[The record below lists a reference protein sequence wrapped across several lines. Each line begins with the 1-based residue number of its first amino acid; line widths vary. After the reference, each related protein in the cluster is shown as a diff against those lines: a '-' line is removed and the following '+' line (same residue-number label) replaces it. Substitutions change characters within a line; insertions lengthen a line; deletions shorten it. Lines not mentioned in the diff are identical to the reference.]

1 LPVKSVNRSLRICLI
16 IKFGDELTD
25 AAVNIK
31 RSQVMIKTEFQQK
44 LILNTLLISLIT
56 LNVVVMAAFLL
67 DDMFGSD
74 DSIYNVFNISLV
86 VLEILAVIIVYF
98 LVRRVSFHI
107 AGPVYAIER
116 TLGFMKEGDLA
127 QRLKL
132 RPGDQFGEVS
142 EAINGVISTYQER
155 ISRAQEILDG
165 NAEPTPDQLQQLR
178 SELQWFVTSRDEVS

>member
-1 LPVKSVNRSLRICLI
+1 VCIWPI
-16 IKFGDELTD
+16 IRLSDTLTD
-25 AAVNIK
+25 ASVHIK
-31 RSQVMIKTEFQQK
+31 RSQVIIKSEFQQK

-56 LNVVVMAAFLL
+56 LNVVLMAAFLL

-74 DSIYNVFNISLV
+74 DSMYSVFDISLV
-86 VLEILAVIIVYF
+86 VMEILAVIVVYF

-127 QRLKL
+127 QRLKF

-142 EAINGVISTYQER
+142 EAINDVISTYQER
-155 ISRAQEILDG
+155 ITRAQEILDG
-165 NAEPTPDQLQQLR
+165 NAEPTADQLRQLR
-178 SELQWFVTSRDEVS
+178 SELQWFVTSREEAS